1 MEEQR
6 ARNTTNGFLLVFN
19 SEEARHAQKN
29 GPPEIIILLLQPHL
43 IVWASGDRLQACSLN
58 RRRSAERARIIILLI
73 PPHLLIKGVH
83 YRRRPCLSFSW
94 SGAAKTSEF
103 VRCGAAH
110 LSIRKLALNTSA
122 VAVAAV
128 AGEGR
133 DLWQWSLGIA
143 VFAPAAWSTLRS

>member
-1 MEEQR
+1 MEEQSTEHHKR
-6 ARNTTNGFLLVFN
+6 LFLVFN

-83 YRRRPCLSFSW
+83 YLSIYLSNYLSTMCLS
-94 SGAAKTSEF
+94 
-103 VRCGAAH
+103 VY
-110 LSIRKLALNTSA
+110 LSICPS
-122 VAVAAV
+122 
-128 AGEGR
+128 
-133 DLWQWSLGIA
+133 I
-143 VFAPAAWSTLRS
+143 